1 MSDDY
6 AQELAAL
13 SGAMVEAAEVCRS
26 IQGKIGGKI
35 GAGMLEKRDRSPVTV
50 ADYCSQ
56 AMICRALAEA
66 FPRDPIVAEEDTTD
80 LRTEEHR
87 PVLERMHAELPE
99 LSIEEILEHI
109 DLGNGS
115 PGGPRFWTLDPI
127 DGTKGFLRGEQ
138 YAIALGLL
146 VEGKVVLGALACPNL
161 PFGGDSNEMGTL
173 LTAARGHGAFAAPLS
188 RPNERTRISVSPTDD
203 PRKARTCESV
213 ESGHSAHDK
222 SAQVVDALGISVPPV
237 RLDSQ
242 AKYGVV
248 ARGDAE
254 IYLRL
259 PTRKDYQEKI
269 WDHAGGSIVVEEA
282 GGRVT
287 DVDGKPLDFS
297 LGRTLAGNRGIVAS
311 NGAVHDRFVRALA
324 EIGV

>member
-1 MSDDY
+1 MNYDY
-6 AQELAAL
+6 GRELL
-13 SGAMVEAAEVCRS
+13 TIVSAMVKAAEVCRS
-26 IQGKIGGKI
+26 IQGKI

-66 FPRDPIVAEEDTTD
+66 FPSDPIVAEEDTTD

-87 PVLERMHAELPE
+87 PVLERMHTELPE
-99 LSIEEILEHI
+99 LSIEEILGHI

-138 YAIALGLL
+138 YAIALALV

-161 PFGGDSNEMGTL
+161 PMGDDMGML

-188 RPNERTRISVSPTDD
+188 RPNARTRISVSPTDD
-203 PRKARTCESV
+203 PREARTCESV

-222 SAQVVDALGISVPPV
+222 SALVVDALGISVPPV

-242 AKYGVV
+242 AKYAVV

-297 LGRTLAGNRGIVAS
+297 RGRTLAGNRGIVAS

-324 EIGV
+324 ELGV